1 MQRRNNVRRIRESRL
16 LGKTELARL
25 AGLSPL
31 TIDRIEKGK
40 SCHLQTQR
48 KIILACL
55 IFDEHPSFGCRL
67 LARSSTENTGNLCS
81 IFDLDSDHQS
91 GFRRILGKKKPAV

>member
-1 MQRRNNVRRIRESRL
+1 MQQRNNVRRIRESRL

-48 KIILACL
+48 KIILAL
-55 IFDEHPSFGCRL
+55 GFKTSHKSRVFK
-67 LARSSTENTGNLCS
+67 
-81 IFDLDSDHQS
+81 QS
-91 GFRRILGKKKPAV
+91 KIT